1 MKIIAILR
9 NQRMFDILKEY
20 ADLNN
25 FGIIRYA
32 DVKDFFADYSSYL
45 SDDIY
50 MVVNAGMDIGCDVL
64 SLKNLKAVQQFGIG
78 FENVELDEAAK
89 NRIPVFN
96 VPTKGTANATS
107 VAELSMFYA
116 LALARDYNGCINSIN
131 HGIAN
136 EPMGISLAG
145 KKFGIIGMGGIG
157 LELIRLLK
165 PFNTVIYG
173 IKHSRPEKDYAKKLG
188 IEFTGTFDDDFKI
201 ILPELDFLI
210 LALPLNET
218 TQNILNGET
227 IALLKKGSYVI
238 NVGRAGLIEKNAL
251 MQALKSGRIK
261 GAGLD
266 VLWEE
271 PAHIKDEIFHFNV
284 IATPHIGGA
293 TESSIHDIA
302 RVCIENLKNYIAHK
316 SLINCVNSEALSQK
330 TAGR

>member
-9 NQRMFDILKEY
+9 NQRMFNILKGY

-25 FGIIRYA
+25 FDIVHYINVEDFLNNYSLYIND
-32 DVKDFFADYSSYL
+32 DV
-45 SDDIY
+45 Y
-50 MVVNAGMDIGCDVL
+50 MVVNAGIEIGHNVL
-64 SLKNLKAVQQFGIG
+64 SLKNIKAIQQFGIG
-78 FENVELDEAAK
+78 VENVDLEEAANNK
-89 NRIPVFN
+89 IPVFN

-173 IKHSRPEKDYAKKLG
+173 IKHTKPEKDYAKKLG
-188 IEFTGTFDDDFKI
+188 IEFTGTFADDFKI
-201 ILPELDFLI
+201 ILPKLDFI
-210 LALPLNET
+210 VLALPLNET

-227 IALLKKGSYVI
+227 INLLKNGSYVI
-238 NVGRAGLIEKNAL
+238 NVGRAGLIEKYAL
-251 MQALKSGRIK
+251 IQALKSGKIK

-271 PAHIKDEIFHFNV
+271 PAHIRDEIFHFNV

-293 TESSIHDIA
+293 TESSINDIA
-302 RVCIENLKNYIAHK
+302 GIGMENIKNYIDNK
-316 SLINCVNSEALSQK
+316 SLKNCVNSEALS
-330 TAGR
+330 

>member
-9 NQRMFDILKEY
+9 NQRMFNILKEY

-25 FGIIRYA
+25 FGIVHYIN
-32 DVKDFFADYSSYL
+32 VEDFLNNYSLYIN
-45 SDDIY
+45 DDIY
-50 MVVNAGMDIGCDVL
+50 MVVNAGIEIGHNVL
-64 SLKNLKAVQQFGIG
+64 SLKNIKAIQQFGIG
-78 FENVELDEAAK
+78 VENVDLEEAANNK
-89 NRIPVFN
+89 IPVFN

-136 EPMGISLAG
+136 EPMGISLSG

-165 PFNTVIYG
+165 PFNTTVYG
-173 IKHSRPEKDYAKKLG
+173 IKHTKPEKDYAKKLG
-188 IEFTGTFDDDFKI
+188 IEFIGTFDGDFKI
-201 ILPELDFLI
+201 ILPKLDFI
-210 LALPLNET
+210 VLALPLNET

-227 IALLKKGSYVI
+227 INLLKNGSYVI
-238 NVGRAGLIEKNAL
+238 NVGRAGLIEKYAL
-251 MQALKSGRIK
+251 IQALKSGKVK

-271 PAHIKDEIFHFNV
+271 PAHIRDEIFHFNV

-302 RVCIENLKNYIAHK
+302 RIGIENIKNYINNK
-316 SLINCVNSEALSQK
+316 SLKNCVNARK
-330 TAGR
+330 R